1 MTDTCVGTCI
11 MSNSGILFR
20 GIRRRS
26 VTIAHGQVI
35 KNRELLNKN
44 SPKFFKNSNGLL
56 YYDRSMKIENGG
68 IKRLLH

>member
-1 MTDTCVGTCI
+1 MTGACVGTCI

-44 SPKFFKNSNGLL
+44 SSFKNSNGIL
-56 YYDRSMKIENGG
+56 
-68 IKRLLH
+68 